1 MILTT
6 FNAVQHTVSVIRLHL
21 FCLTEI
27 PNPAYNRDVFIYL
40 CDHVCNVWPLTVA
53 QMQNRSIFCRDNN
66 WAERGNNAWKI
77 LNITVNVIHHLSVI
91 QRIVLINLMV
101 TCTYPYR
108 IQSNM
113 GSILERSGRLI
124 CLRISRRDTH
134 TSMSTTELLF
144 VRHSRSPRLK
154 CSNCYTNTGTL
165 FRSDTVSLPKALER
179 YYQVTCSLI

>member
-21 FCLTEI
+21 FCFTQI

-77 LNITVNVIHHLSVI
+77 LNNR
-91 QRIVLINLMV
+91 QRNL
-101 TCTYPYR
+101 
-108 IQSNM
+108 
-113 GSILERSGRLI
+113 
-124 CLRISRRDTH
+124 
-134 TSMSTTELLF
+134 
-144 VRHSRSPRLK
+144 
-154 CSNCYTNTGTL
+154 
-165 FRSDTVSLPKALER
+165 
-179 YYQVTCSLI
+179 SLIRYLENRFDQLYGDLQLSI